1 MSHQFLSTE
10 SIFEVIGNYPV
21 VDQFDVLYAGL
32 LTGSYTDN
40 YITGSM
46 LSRTKNAS
54 GVGEILISGLR
65 GRAFSKLN
73 KNNNTSYPS
82 QKLPVATSYDLQ
94 TYAERSGVVRNI
106 RLFSSAERF
115 YDSLMPDITEFTK
128 RLGGEIQQYADYSIG
143 VIVVGNPGLNNGTTG
158 QTSGFFES
166 FPFEPKF
173 DGVIR
178 RKKLD
183 SSIVATRKYGAGPL
197 EPAVILN
204 SVTIYELEGLA
215 DLINP
220 VFENGYNQGIWY
232 NHFEY
237 IDVDTA
243 NDVISAPTTVDAGKL
258 IFGFGDRNNKFI
270 SATSEGNGYATGSNG
285 KPDYRLFEDGGDTGN
300 YVGPIIRGWKYGVHD
315 GNPHYTSCVFR
326 RDRFG
331 QLRDMLEQ
339 RLHPATLI
347 DGENSPSAISL
358 FAEEPTAMPHTNPTR
373 NTFSQNLKNSNTQ
386 YPVTVKFVRQQI
398 NTDKE
403 GVNTLAYPSVNP
415 NETWS
420 SNMSNY
426 ATSSVPYFDLDNNSL
441 GRNRGEIPQTV
452 LNPELVFTT
461 V

>member
-1 MSHQFLSTE
+1 MSHQYLNTE

-21 VDQFDVLYAGL
+21 VDQFDVLYSAL

-46 LSRTKNAS
+46 LSRTRNAS
-54 GVGEILISGLR
+54 GVGEILIPGDRRL
-65 GRAFSKLN
+65 AFSKLGVDRTQTPIILTDTSQE
-73 KNNNTSYPS
+73 TSY
-82 QKLPVATSYDLQ
+82 QLQ
-94 TYAERSGVVRNI
+94 PWWERSGVQRCVRI
-106 RLFSSAERF
+106 FSNDERF
-115 YDSLMPDITEFTK
+115 YDSLLPNLTKMLKVDGGAIAISAGLPFITIGHFSS
-128 RLGGEIQQYADYSIG
+128 GEDVTETVRAVGFIQ
-143 VIVVGNPGLNNGTTG
+143 
-158 QTSGFFES
+158 S
-166 FPFEPKF
+166 FPFEPKYSSIERVKRLSDSLTVTYDIEEDERIDPALVKGAAIF
-173 DGVIR
+173 EFYGGAVPATINALWTSFSNDFESSLAPLDSFSVASVLFGIGDRTTAAVSPGFPGYPTGSIGTPQA
-178 RKKLD
+178 RKKVV
-183 SSIVATRKYGAGPL
+183 SAYSY
-197 EPAVILN
+197 LN
-204 SVTIYELEGLA
+204 
-215 DLINP
+215 
-220 VFENGYNQGIWY
+220 
-232 NHFEY
+232 
-237 IDVDTA
+237 
-243 NDVISAPTTVDAGKL
+243 
-258 IFGFGDRNNKFI
+258 
-270 SATSEGNGYATGSNG
+270 
-285 KPDYRLFEDGGDTGN
+285 
-300 YVGPIIRGWKYGVHD
+300 GPIVRGWKYGLHD
-315 GNPHYTSCVFR
+315 AHPHYTSCVFR

-331 QLRDMLEQ
+331 QFRDMLEQ

-347 DGENSPSAISL
+347 DGENSPSSISL